1 MKNTKDEI
9 FISDN
14 KQQYDIENNIIQRT
28 FKQRYAI
35 LIFFE
40 ILCLCKKSWIIS
52 LEIVYSLL
60 NKQCLFIPKKFLAY
74 KLISLKRENS
84 G

>member
-40 ILCLCKKSWIIS
+40 ILCLRKKS
-52 LEIVYSLL
+52 
-60 NKQCLFIPKKFLAY
+60 
-74 KLISLKRENS
+74 
-84 G
+84 

>member
-14 KQQYDIENNIIQRT
+14 KQQYDIKNNIIQRT
-28 FKQRYAI
+28 LKQIYAI

-40 ILCLCKKSWIIS
+40 ILCLFLKS
-52 LEIVYSLL
+52 
-60 NKQCLFIPKKFLAY
+60 
-74 KLISLKRENS
+74 
-84 G
+84 